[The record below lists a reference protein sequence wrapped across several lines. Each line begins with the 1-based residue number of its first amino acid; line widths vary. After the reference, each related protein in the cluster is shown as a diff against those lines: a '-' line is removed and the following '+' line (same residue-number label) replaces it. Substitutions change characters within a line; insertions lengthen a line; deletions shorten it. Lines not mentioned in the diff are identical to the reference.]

1 METDVPTLTLH
12 ALNKKMVPMGRLHT
26 KDMGIMGFMGLM
38 GNMGLMGK
46 SPNNPNSPIS
56 PTSQT
61 SPTSQIQKSPHA
73 RNTEINLVVC
83 SLIRIFADVNI

>member
-46 SPNNPNSPIS
+46 SPNHPNSPIS
-56 PTSQT
+56 PTSL
-61 SPTSQIQKSPHA
+61 TSQNQKSPHA

-83 SLIRIFADVNI
+83 SLIRIFAGT